1 MKNCFTDQ
9 GILINAADRDI
20 DDEYGNC
27 SSLGDALL
35 MLTVMVKMEMVMM
48 TMRRMVTMIVY
59 KLV

>member
-1 MKNCFTDQ
+1 MLQ
-9 GILINAADRDI
+9 ILINDSDRDI

-27 SSLGDALL
+27 SSQGDALL
-35 MLTVMVKMEMVMM
+35 MLMVMVKTEMVMM

>member
-1 MKNCFTDQ
+1 MKNCVTDL
-9 GILINAADRDI
+9 GDRDN

-27 SSLGDALL
+27 SSQGDALL
-35 MLTVMVKMEMVMM
+35 MLMVMVKTEMMMM